1 MKLVQLLVR
10 SPSVATADDFSV
22 DIGVEQSISE
32 LKQKIEGSHQAS
44 PLAREMR
51 IIWKGRELRD
61 TDTVR
66 SIYVDEEA
74 SEAQTVHFVLSSPA
88 LTGRPGRSEA
98 KGSVE
103 ERVVEERAAEES
115 VAEESV
121 AGPSVVPLGNQ
132 FQYVL
137 VDGTPYLMVLRP
149 QQEQA
154 GGVGSETG
162 DVQALQRLN
171 AHLEQRNRML
181 QELEETSSR
190 LSRLMALNRARDGRG
205 GARDAAAGGG
215 GGAELGHPLGD
226 VLRNVNFGAI
236 WSVGWMLLRMLLL
249 VVVFA
254 HDASLGRV
262 LALAVAVA
270 CFFALRSAWVQQCL
284 AWLAQHNSHAAADR
298 RRRQFSVWEKTRAL
312 VVALLTSLVPSE
324 PLQAPDE

>member
-44 PLAREMR
+44 PPAREMR

-88 LTGRPGRSEA
+88 LTGRPGRGEA
-98 KGSVE
+98 KGSVK
-103 ERVVEERAAEES
+103 EES

-149 QQEQA
+149 QQEHA
-154 GGVGSETG
+154 GGVGSEAG
-162 DVQALQRLN
+162 DVQTLQRLN

-205 GARDAAAGGG
+205 GARGAAAGGGG

-254 HDASLGRV
+254 HDASLGR
-262 LALAVAVA
+262 
-270 CFFALRSAWVQQCL
+270 
-284 AWLAQHNSHAAADR
+284 
-298 RRRQFSVWEKTRAL
+298 
-312 VVALLTSLVPSE
+312 
-324 PLQAPDE
+324 

>member
-44 PLAREMR
+44 PPAREMR

-88 LTGRPGRSEA
+88 LTGRPGRGEA
-98 KGSVE
+98 KGSAKE
-103 ERVVEERAAEES
+103 ESVAEDGAAKERAAEERAAKES

-149 QQEQA
+149 QQEHA
-154 GGVGSETG
+154 GGVGSEAG
-162 DVQALQRLN
+162 DVQTLQRLN
-171 AHLEQRNRML
+171 AHLEQRNRLL
-181 QELEETSSR
+181 Q
-190 LSRLMALNRARDGRG
+190 
-205 GARDAAAGGG
+205 
-215 GGAELGHPLGD
+215 
-226 VLRNVNFGAI
+226 
-236 WSVGWMLLRMLLL
+236 
-249 VVVFA
+249 
-254 HDASLGRV
+254 
-262 LALAVAVA
+262 
-270 CFFALRSAWVQQCL
+270 
-284 AWLAQHNSHAAADR
+284 
-298 RRRQFSVWEKTRAL
+298 
-312 VVALLTSLVPSE
+312 
-324 PLQAPDE
+324 